1 MKKRIKKLLSIT
13 LSACM
18 ILPVFSVS
26 VVEAKPE
33 KTIRVW
39 YWEDNDG
46 SYADAY
52 DTWSEQYPDVN
63 LELEA
68 IPWNSYHDTLIAAAA
83 SGDLPDVYKIQP
95 TWIPELRSLNAVA
108 KLDEYIDSWEDKDTI
123 PESMWESAR
132 AGQEETYAWPHSLV
146 VLYLYCRKSY
156 FEDAGLEYPKTMDE
170 FYQACEALTKDT
182 DGDGSMYIQDLVI
195 GGECGGSDFTSGLA
209 GNALIGSVFDYVADH
224 GGTAVFEELSEGIGL
239 KDYLVSRGIDDKV
252 KQDIANAYDKTVD
265 FCSAYG
271 QFSIAP
277 GNMDGGLTTIE
288 EKSMGAMVK
297 SGRRPIQS
305 VLKIAQSP
313 TRKGVHL
320 LDVIPDEKLEPA
332 HFIAA
337 DPSDMLDLI
346 AAGCHIVFL
355 VTGRGHVVGTP
366 VSPVVKVTG
375 NPRTYNRMQ
384 DDIDFCAAG
393 LLDGTESMSDMTER
407 MLKKLRSICC
417 GRLTNAEK
425 MGHREG
431 ILYFNYQDPVN
442 VPKCWQF

>member
-1 MKKRIKKLLSIT
+1 MNEK
-13 LSACM
+13 
-18 ILPVFSVS
+18 ILCQGYQRRDGTKGIRNKVLIVFT
-26 VVEAKPE
+26 VECSKY
-33 KTIRVW
+33 V
-39 YWEDNDG
+39 
-46 SYADAY
+46 
-52 DTWSEQYPDVN
+52 
-63 LELEA
+63 
-68 IPWNSYHDTLIAAAA
+68 
-83 SGDLPDVYKIQP
+83 
-95 TWIPELRSLNAVA
+95 
-108 KLDEYIDSWEDKDTI
+108 
-123 PESMWESAR
+123 
-132 AGQEETYAWPHSLV
+132 
-146 VLYLYCRKSY
+146 CRKIAEY
-156 FEDAGLEYPKTMDE
+156 FQNIGEDVETIGSHSCLHNQVNIRRMLKYCTHPNVGGVLVIGHGCEYTYPSMLAKE
-170 FYQACEALTKDT
+170 AERSGREAAWFYQQEAGGTKKSIIRGITIVQDML
-182 DGDGSMYIQDLVI
+182 DKLKNVPRIPMYIQDLVI

-393 LLDGTESMSDMTER
+393 LLDGTESIFSADT
-407 MLKKLRSICC
+407 
-417 GRLTNAEK
+417 
-425 MGHREG
+425 H
-431 ILYFNYQDPVN
+431 
-442 VPKCWQF
+442 